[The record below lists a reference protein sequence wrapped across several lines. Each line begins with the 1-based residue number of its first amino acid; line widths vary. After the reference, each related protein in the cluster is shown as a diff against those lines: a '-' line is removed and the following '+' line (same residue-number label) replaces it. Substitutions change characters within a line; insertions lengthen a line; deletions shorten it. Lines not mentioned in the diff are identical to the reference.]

1 MLARRGHNEL
11 LTGLHEQY
19 KKYIIRE
26 NVVDVRVVRRN
37 LLRERRCI
45 MSFYQEMRQYVL
57 RHDAINNVYLDRFQQ
72 GDLTDEEFHQF
83 AVEFYNFARFFPKI
97 LVAQLVNTE
106 DEMVANEL
114 TNVLYSE
121 LGNGH
126 TGRRHELLYRDFLR
140 SVGTD
145 VHEAMTHPM
154 LPSTKS
160 YIEGMEQLYSNGN
173 HTTALGASFGL
184 ENMAITMWDHLI
196 PGLTHLRASR
206 YPTMDMTYFTFHRE
220 LESGHEEAMEKAV
233 AAIDGKRDGGS
244 GGLSVQ
250 EREDFHRGVKAVLDY
265 LAGFWSGL
273 ERTGG
278 RPCQAVNGP
287 DAAPGELHEGVRQ
300 LTR

>member
-1 MLARRGHNEL
+1 
-11 LTGLHEQY
+11 
-19 KKYIIRE
+19 
-26 NVVDVRVVRRN
+26 
-37 LLRERRCI
+37 

-106 DEMVANEL
+106 DELVANEL

-126 TGRRHELLYRDFLR
+126 TRRRHELLYRDFLR

-154 LPSTKS
+154 LPSTQS
-160 YIEGMEQLYSNGN
+160 YIEGMEQLYSSGN

-196 PGLTHLRASR
+196 PGLTLLRATR
-206 YPTMDMTYFTFHRE
+206 YHAMDMTYFTFHRE

-233 AAIDGKRDGGS
+233 AAIDGNRDGGS
-244 GGLSVQ
+244 GVLSVQ
-250 EREDFHRGVKAVLDY
+250 EREDFHRGVKTVLDY
-265 LAGFWSGL
+265 LAGFWLGL
-273 ERTGG
+273 ETTGG
-278 RPCQAVNGP
+278 RHRQAVGGP
-287 DAAPGELHEGVRQ
+287 GAAPGASHEGVRQ
-300 LTR
+300 LTG